1 MPRCYL
7 LSLCSGSSLDQH
19 SNNVSLFNLVEQIN
33 FQPGATPTPGSLIP
47 LEVHAYFHFA
57 SNEVGFTFDVRY
69 VLVST
74 ETGLESFSDTYQY
87 RSTTP
92 RYRTRTLGLPL
103 PPVSGTYELRL
114 DWRLGGAIA
123 WTRESLGWPIAIV
136 EASPQPPRITH

>member
-1 MPRCYL
+1 M

-33 FQPGATPTPGSLIP
+33 FQPGSAPTPGTLIP

-57 SNEVGFTFDVRY
+57 SNELGFTFDVRF

-74 ETGLESFSDTYQY
+74 ETGLERFSDTYKY
-87 RSTTP
+87 KSNTP

-103 PPVSGTYELRL
+103 PPVSGSYELRL
-114 DWRLGGAIA
+114 DWRLPEANV
-123 WTRESLGWPIAIV
+123 WTREALCWPAAIV
-136 EASPQPPRITH
+136 ESSPQPPRVTH

>member
-1 MPRCYL
+1 V

-33 FQPGATPTPGSLIP
+33 FQPGTAPAPGTLIP

-57 SNEVGFTFDVRY
+57 ASELGFTFEVRF
-69 VLVST
+69 VLVSMD
-74 ETGLESFSDTYQY
+74 TGLESFSDTYPY

-103 PPVSGTYELRL
+103 PPVSGTYELRI
-114 DWRLGGAIA
+114 DWRLSGSTT
-123 WTRESLGWPIAIV
+123 WSRESVAWPIAIV
-136 EASPQPPRITH
+136 EASPQAPRITH